1 MLADVEIT
9 DESPDLVAG
18 WRDPPLQCKVR
29 LRYKLSIGLLFFTAS
44 IASSQP

>member
-9 DESPDLVAG
+9 DESPDLVA
-18 WRDPPLQCKVR
+18 WMERLPLQCKVR
-29 LRYKLSIGLLFFTAS
+29 LRYKLSIGLLFFAAS